1 MQKNLH
7 QQVLENGLHVIV
19 APKKDPIVLR
29 CKTWPP
35 VAAVDCCF
43 FHKFRVIGTV

>member
-19 APKKDPIVLR
+19 APKGFANGR
-29 CKTWPP
+29 C
-35 VAAVDCCF
+35 AALLA
-43 FHKFRVIGTV
+43 IM